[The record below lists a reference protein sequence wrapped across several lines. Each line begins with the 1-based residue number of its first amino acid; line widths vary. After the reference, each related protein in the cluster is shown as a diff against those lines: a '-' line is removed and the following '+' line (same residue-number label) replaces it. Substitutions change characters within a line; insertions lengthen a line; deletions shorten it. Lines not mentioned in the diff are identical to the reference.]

1 MNKKLYII
9 IKYIMGI
16 CDSETKNIKN
26 DEIEN
31 KEKIIKEVEVI
42 GSDIKKINKEL
53 AHVAKSVCKIIFQ
66 YNNIMHNGTGFLI
79 KLFNNEEPFFCLM
92 TNAHIIKDEMIDSKI
107 SIEIYY
113 DFENIK
119 KN

>member
-1 MNKKLYII
+1 
-9 IKYIMGI
+9 MGMS
-16 CDSETKNIKN
+16 DSKNSNIKK

-31 KEKIIKEVEVI
+31 KEKIKEEVEI
-42 GSDIKKINKEL
+42 SGSNLKKMNKEL

-92 TNAHIIKDEMIDSKI
+92 TNAHIIKDEMIDQKLKLKFFMI
-107 SIEIYY
+107 MKTK
-113 DFENIK
+113 K
-119 KN
+119 KNSFK